1 MSGPLRAPTGTLDGV
16 TWTERVDL
24 SIDGGMVVPPV
35 AHSNAIT
42 PPSYYAG
49 PLPYYGD
56 FQLSAAPGQN
66 MQLVIE
72 FDKPIK
78 QIRTTAQF
86 VGASA
91 FAMYAVVQESDFSG
105 GGLVFTSP
113 KFVTWD
119 LSTSGTRTLTYEPG
133 FKFVVLRT
141 LVISSQ
147 NSSLV
152 FGPTFRNTFFFEN
165 VTAPESFEPF
175 EPDLHVP
182 RGVGRTISL
191 HWPTTAFL
199 SGDPVAGGMRVRQD
213 MAPNIGTNANMVS
226 SVLGAGTG
234 PDGSVYYRNK
244 YALRMAAAAGSLGRI
259 FSPGGGVGRNT
270 QIYIGTQQPNR
281 ATIGKLDEIA
291 WWQLE
296 AVMAFEQPSGPILGD
311 VGLVIAPGGNAR
323 VRDSVFK
330 QSGFSFGLRDIDT
343 LGLSIRQ
350 TTLGALTYDKTYTPG
365 VNLPAGFDIEDW
377 HDYKLRL
384 NSADFGLDAA
394 LQVLVDD
401 QVIDTI
407 AWPNVCPDPSDGA
420 TIGYYW
426 AWSNQNRDSG
436 VTSRLYLAH
445 DGLALVASSTEDGLA

>member
-1 MSGPLRAPTGTLDGV
+1 MSGPLRDPTGTLDGV

-35 AHSNAIT
+35 AHSNPIT

-91 FAMYAVVQESDFSG
+91 LAMYAVVQESDFSG

-133 FKFVVLRT
+133 FRFVVLRT

-147 NSSLV
+147 NNSLT

-165 VTAPESFEPF
+165 ITAPESFEPF

-191 HWPTTAFL
+191 HWPAAAFGA
-199 SGDPVAGGMRVRQD
+199 GDPISGGMRVRQD
-213 MAPNIGTNANMVS
+213 WTANVGTSATMLS
-226 SVLGAGTG
+226 GILGAGTG

-244 YALRMAAAAGSLGRI
+244 YALRMAAAAGSLGRV
-259 FSPGGGVGRNT
+259 FSPQGGTSRNT
-270 QIYIGTQQPNR
+270 QIYIATQQPNR
-281 ATIGKLDEIA
+281 ALIGKLDEIA
-291 WWQLE
+291 WWELHMT
-296 AVMAFEQPSGPILGD
+296 MAFEQPSGVIGGD
-311 VGLVIAPGGNAR
+311 VGMVIGQGLNIR
-323 VRDSVFK
+323 IRDSVAK
-330 QSGFSFGLRDIDT
+330 QAGFSFGLRDIDT
-343 LGLSIRQ
+343 LGLSIRKV
-350 TTLGALTYDKTYTPG
+350 TGAALTYDKTYVPG
-365 VNLPAGFDIEDW
+365 NQLPAGFDLEDW

-407 AWPNVCPDPSDGA
+407 AFPGIAPDPSDGS

-445 DGLALVASSTEDGLA
+445 EGLALIASSTETGLA